1 MKAAVLHAFKTPLS
15 LEDVARPEPGAD
27 EVLIEV
33 EVCGVCHSD
42 LHVADGD
49 WTQLARIV
57 KKPLI
62 LGHEIVGRV
71 VERGAAVQSAQ
82 ESVQVGDRVG
92 VPWLQWTCGQ
102 CEFCREGNENLCGRQ
117 RITGVMVDG
126 GYAEYAKAPASHVVK
141 IPDALPSEQ
150 AAPLLCAGVTVHRA
164 LKQAKIR
171 RGQRQRLAVFGV
183 GAVCGAIGVA
193 GIGHVRRKGV
203 LAVSMQ
209 MTFGAL
215 MGGLGH
221 IAVQIGRAAGAEVT
235 AIDISE
241 EKLALA
247 KSLGAFR
254 TLNAATTN
262 VVKEVRGSGGVHV
275 ALVTSA
281 AKSAYDMAFYCVRP
295 TGTLLAVGLPAKEI
309 SFPAILM
316 AAGEIQIKASSVGTR
331 EDLRE
336 VLAMGA
342 TGTVHCQVTTRPL
355 AEVQEIL
362 GQLSRGEVS
371 GRVALRMQN

>member
-1 MKAAVLHAFKTPLS
+1 MSVRDGYAMKAAVLHEFKTPLT
-15 LEDVARPEPGAD
+15 LEEVSRPEAGAD

-49 WTQLARIV
+49 WTQLAGIV

-71 VERGAAVQSAQ
+71 VERGAAVTSI
-82 ESVQVGDRVG
+82 QVGDRVG
-92 VPWLQWTCGQ
+92 VPWVQWTCGQ
-102 CEFCREGNENLCGRQ
+102 CEFCREGNENLCVRQ

-126 GYAEYAKAPASHVVK
+126 GYAEFAKAPASHVVK
-141 IPDALPSEQ
+141 IPDTLSSEQ

-164 LKQAKIR
+164 LKQAKL
-171 RGQRQRLAVFGV
+171 GAGQRLAVFGV
-183 GAVCGAIGVA
+183 G
-193 GIGHVRRKGV
+193 
-203 LAVSMQ
+203 
-209 MTFGAL
+209 
-215 MGGLGH
+215 GLGH
-221 IAVQIGRAAGAEVT
+221 IAVQLGRALGADVT
-235 AIDISE
+235 AVDISE

-247 KSLGAFR
+247 KSLGATR
-254 TLNAATTN
+254 TLNAATSK
-262 VVKEVRGSGGVHV
+262 VVKEIRGSGGVHV
-275 ALVTSA
+275 AMVTSA
-281 AKSAYDMAFYCVRP
+281 AKSAYDMAFPCVRP
-295 TGTLLAVGLPAKEI
+295 TGTLLAVGLPAQDI
-309 SFPAILM
+309 AFPAIMM

-342 TGTVHCQVTTRPL
+342 AGTVHCQVTSRPL
-355 AEVQEIL
+355 AEVQEVL

-371 GRVALRMQN
+371 GRVVLRMQ

>member
-1 MKAAVLHAFKTPLS
+1 MKAAVLHEFKTPLTV
-15 LEDVARPEPGAD
+15 EEVARPSPGAD
-27 EVLIEV
+27 EVLVEV

-49 WTQLARIV
+49 WPQFARIV

-71 VERGAAVQSAQ
+71 IERGAGVQSVAI
-82 ESVQVGDRVG
+82 GDRVG
-92 VPWLQWTCGQ
+92 IPWIQHTCGE
-102 CEFCREGNENLCGRQ
+102 CEFCGEGNENLCARQ

-141 IPDALPSEQ
+141 IPDSLPSEQ

-171 RGQRQRLAVFGV
+171 AGQRLAIFGV
-183 GAVCGAIGVA
+183 
-193 GIGHVRRKGV
+193 
-203 LAVSMQ
+203 
-209 MTFGAL
+209 
-215 MGGLGH
+215 GGLGH
-221 IAVQIGRAAGAEVT
+221 LAVQIGCAAGAEVI
-235 AIDISE
+235 AIDVSD

-247 KSLGAFR
+247 KSLGAAR
-254 TLNAATTN
+254 TLNAATVN
-262 VVKEVRGSGGVHV
+262 VVKELRASAGVHV

-281 AKSAYDMAFYCVRP
+281 AKSAYDTAFYCVRP
-295 TGTLLAVGLPAKEI
+295 SGTLLAVGLPATDI
-309 SFPAILM
+309 SFPPLMM
-316 AAGEIQIKASSVGTR
+316 AATEINIKASAVGTR

-342 TGTVHCQVTTRPL
+342 TGAVHCHVTTRTL
-355 AEVQEIL
+355 ADVQEVL
-362 GQLSRGEVS
+362 GQLSRGEIS
-371 GRVALRMQN
+371 GRVVLRV

>member
-1 MKAAVLHAFKTPLS
+1 MKAAVLQAFKTPLS
-15 LEDVARPEPGAD
+15 LEEVARPQTGAD
-27 EVLIEV
+27 DVLIEV

-71 VERGAAVQSAQ
+71 VERGAAVK
-82 ESVQVGDRVG
+82 SVQVGERVG
-92 VPWLQWTCGQ
+92 VPWVQWTCGQ
-102 CEFCREGNENLCGRQ
+102 CEFCREGNENVCVKQ

-141 IPDALPSEQ
+141 IPDTLPSEQ

-171 RGQRQRLAVFGV
+171 AGQRLAVFGV
-183 GAVCGAIGVA
+183 
-193 GIGHVRRKGV
+193 
-203 LAVSMQ
+203 
-209 MTFGAL
+209 
-215 MGGLGH
+215 GGLGH

-247 KSLGAFR
+247 KSLGAAR
-254 TLNAATTN
+254 TLNAAT
-262 VVKEVRGSGGVHV
+262 EQRGEGSARLRRSARCPGHLGGQVRVRHGVLLCATDGDAAGGGV
-275 ALVTSA
+275 A
-281 AKSAYDMAFYCVRP
+281 RP
-295 TGTLLAVGLPAKEI
+295 G
-309 SFPAILM
+309 
-316 AAGEIQIKASSVGTR
+316 
-331 EDLRE
+331 DL
-336 VLAMGA
+336 
-342 TGTVHCQVTTRPL
+342 
-355 AEVQEIL
+355 
-362 GQLSRGEVS
+362 VS
-371 GRVALRMQN
+371 GDSDGGWRDSDQGFRRGHAGRSA

>member
-1 MKAAVLHAFKTPLS
+1 VP
-15 LEDVARPEPGAD
+15 RPERGAD

-49 WTQLARIV
+49 WPQLASIV

-71 VERGAAVQSAQ
+71 VERGSAVQ
-82 ESVQVGDRVG
+82 SVQVGDRVG
-92 VPWLQWTCGQ
+92 VPWVQWTCGQ
-102 CEFCREGNENLCGRQ
+102 CEFCREGNENLCVRQ

-126 GYAEYAKAPASHVVK
+126 GYAEFAKAPASHVVK

-171 RGQRQRLAVFGV
+171 AGQRLAVFGV
-183 GAVCGAIGVA
+183 G
-193 GIGHVRRKGV
+193 
-203 LAVSMQ
+203 
-209 MTFGAL
+209 
-215 MGGLGH
+215 GLGH
-221 IAVQIGRAAGAEVT
+221 LAVQIGRAAGAEVT
-235 AIDISE
+235 AIDIAE
-241 EKLALA
+241 EKLSLA
-247 KSLGAFR
+247 KSLGAAQL
-254 TLNAATTN
+254 LNASN
-262 VVKEVRGSGGVHV
+262 SDVVKELRGSGGVHV

-295 TGTLLAVGLPAKEI
+295 TGTLLVVGLPANEI

-316 AAGEIQIKASSVGTR
+316 AAARSRSRLLPSAPGKICSEIWRWEQPGPFIARYPRARSPRCS
-331 EDLRE
+331 E
-336 VLAMGA
+336 V
-342 TGTVHCQVTTRPL
+342 
-355 AEVQEIL
+355 L
-362 GQLSRGEVS
+362 GQLSRGEIS
-371 GRVALRMQN
+371 GRVVLRLELVSSFCRCESGPTEMLD

>member
-1 MKAAVLHAFKTPLS
+1 MKAAVLHSFKTPLS
-15 LEDVARPEPGAD
+15 LEDVPCPEAGAD
-27 EVLIEV
+27 EVLLEV

-49 WTQLARIV
+49 WPQLARIV

-71 VERGAAVQSAQ
+71 VARGAAVT
-82 ESVQVGDRVG
+82 SVEVGERVG
-92 VPWLQWTCGQ
+92 VPWVQWTCGQ
-102 CEFCREGNENLCGRQ
+102 CEFCREGNENLCVKQ

-126 GYAEYAKAPASHVVK
+126 GYAEFAKAPASHVVK
-141 IPDALPSEQ
+141 IPDTLASEQ

-164 LKQAKIR
+164 LKQAKIDAGHSSGR
-171 RGQRQRLAVFGV
+171 RPASGQRLAVFGV
-183 GAVCGAIGVA
+183 
-193 GIGHVRRKGV
+193 
-203 LAVSMQ
+203 
-209 MTFGAL
+209 
-215 MGGLGH
+215 GGLGH

-235 AIDISE
+235 AVDISE

-247 KSLGAFR
+247 KSLDAAR
-254 TLNAATTN
+254 TLNATTGD
-262 VVKEVRGSGGVHV
+262 VVKELRGCGGVHV

-295 TGTLLAVGLPAKEI
+295 TGTLLVVGLPARDI

-316 AAGEIQIKASSVGTR
+316 AGAEIQIKASAVGTR
-331 EDLRE
+331 EDLNE

-342 TGTVHCQVTTRPL
+342 AGIIHCEVATRPL
-355 AEVQEIL
+355 AAVQEVL
-362 GQLSRGEVS
+362 SQMSRGEIS
-371 GRVALRMQN
+371 GRIVLHP

>member
-1 MKAAVLHAFKTPLS
+1 MKAAVLHAFKRPLS
-15 LEDVARPEPGAD
+15 LEEVARPEAGAD

-49 WTQLARIV
+49 WTQLAGIV

-71 VERGAAVQSAQ
+71 VERGAAVQS
-82 ESVQVGDRVG
+82 VQVGERVG
-92 VPWLQWTCGQ
+92 VPWVQWTCGQ
-102 CEFCREGNENLCGRQ
+102 CEFCREGNENLCVQQ

-126 GYAEYAKAPASHVVK
+126 GYAEYAKAPASHVAK
-141 IPDALPSEQ
+141 IPDTLPSEQ

-171 RGQRQRLAVFGV
+171 AGQRLAVFGV
-183 GAVCGAIGVA
+183 
-193 GIGHVRRKGV
+193 
-203 LAVSMQ
+203 
-209 MTFGAL
+209 
-215 MGGLGH
+215 GGLGH

-247 KSLGAFR
+247 KSLGAAR
-254 TLNAATTN
+254 TLNAAKNN

-295 TGTLLAVGLPAKEI
+295 TGTLLVVGLPAKDI
-309 SFPAILM
+309 SFPPVLM
-316 AAGEIQIKASSVGTR
+316 AAGEIHIKASAVGTR
-331 EDLRE
+331 EDLGE

-342 TGTVHCQVTTRPL
+342 AGTVHCQVTTRPL
-355 AEVQEIL
+355 GAVQEVL
-362 GQLSRGEVS
+362 GELRRGEIS
-371 GRVALRMQN
+371 GRAVLRI

>member
-1 MKAAVLHAFKTPLS
+1 MKAAVLHEFKTPLS
-15 LEDVARPEPGAD
+15 LEEVALPEIGAD
-27 EVLIEV
+27 DVLIEV

-49 WTQLARIV
+49 WTQLAGIV

-71 VERGAAVQSAQ
+71 AERGAAVQSI
-82 ESVQVGDRVG
+82 QVGDRVG
-92 VPWLQWTCGQ
+92 VPWVQWTCGQ
-102 CEFCREGNENLCGRQ
+102 CEFCGEGNENLCTRQ

-126 GYAEYAKAPASHVVK
+126 GYAEYAKAPASHVIK
-141 IPDALPSEQ
+141 IPDALSSEQ

-164 LKQAKIR
+164 LKQARIR
-171 RGQRQRLAVFGV
+171 AGQRLAVFGV
-183 GAVCGAIGVA
+183 
-193 GIGHVRRKGV
+193 
-203 LAVSMQ
+203 
-209 MTFGAL
+209 
-215 MGGLGH
+215 GGLGH

-235 AIDISE
+235 AIDVSE

-247 KSLGAFR
+247 KSLGATR
-254 TLNAATTN
+254 TLNAATSN

-275 ALVTSA
+275 AIVTSA

-295 TGTLLAVGLPAKEI
+295 TGTLLVVGLPAKDI

-316 AAGEIQIKASSVGTR
+316 AGGEIQIKASAVGTR

-336 VLAMGA
+336 TLAMGA
-342 TGTVHCQVTTRPL
+342 AGTVHCQVTARPL
-355 AEVQEIL
+355 AEVHEVL

-371 GRVALRMQN
+371 GRVVLRL